1 MVHHSGPQLYLD
13 TLWHR
18 DPWRLIRCLP
28 LHSIV
33 QHFVFVHNVIS
44 CFSHVQKVQHHVVM
58 QFCVSVHIVQS
69 YGSKCHFI
77 TALLLSL
84 IKMSGLPLSTELMTT
99 PRMYLDLHI
108 VLQYQV
114 RPSKQSQTGQTAFA
128 ASSFSSCLLHIS
140 IIHVISSMK
149 IWYVSSSEYP
159 YYLPISNT

>member
-1 MVHHSGPQLYLD
+1 MPDKKRFLKGSSGLKVFTEYFWKYRCRNWELYELPQSWVVHHSGPQLYLD

-58 QFCVSVHIVQS
+58 QFCLSVHIVQS

-84 IKMSGLPLSTELMTT
+84 IKMSGLPLATELMTT
-99 PRMYLDLHI
+99 PKMYLDLHM
-108 VLQYQV
+108 VLRSYI
-114 RPSKQSQTGQTAFA
+114 REFA
-128 ASSFSSCLLHIS
+128 
-140 IIHVISSMK
+140 
-149 IWYVSSSEYP
+149 
-159 YYLPISNT
+159 